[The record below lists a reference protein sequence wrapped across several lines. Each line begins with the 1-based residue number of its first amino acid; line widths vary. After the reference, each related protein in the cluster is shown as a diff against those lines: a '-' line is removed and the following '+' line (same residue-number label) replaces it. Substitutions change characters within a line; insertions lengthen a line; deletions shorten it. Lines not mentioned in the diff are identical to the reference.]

1 MSCAFEIPPTIIPH
15 VTKGGMDLSQACNPN
30 PNPNPILPHVTNGGM
45 DPSQA
50 CNASGITS
58 DPRLGEHGGL
68 IGLLSSNR
76 LTREEDTV
84 QALST
89 ALFFAAEAARPWYA
103 PSSVEAE

>member
-15 VTKGGMDLSQACNPN
+15 VTK
-30 PNPNPILPHVTNGGM
+30 GGM

-76 LTREEDTV
+76 LTREEYTV